1 MIQKKEMIQDSI
13 NGIIFDIKKFAVHDG
28 PGIRTTVFLKGCPA
42 HCLWCHNPESQD
54 INPEPFIR
62 QHQLD
67 GKIFKD
73 SEQAGY
79 RTTVKQIMD
88 EILRDRVFMEQSGGG
103 VTFSGGE
110 PFMQADFLFGLLTMC
125 RSEGI
130 HIAVDTAGY
139 VSNDVLRQLTPLV
152 DLFLFDLKI
161 IDPHLH
167 EQQTGVSNELIFKNL
182 HYILKEKCRIRIRF
196 PVIPGI
202 TDTKDNLQEVKTFI
216 NEIADRTERL
226 DLLAFHK
233 IAREKYHRFGREFK
247 MDDIDEPSAQH
258 IHNVMKFFSDL
269 PLTVS
274 IGG

>member
-1 MIQKKEMIQDSI
+1 MTKDSI
-13 NGIIFDIKKFAVHDG
+13 SGIIFDIKKFAVHDG

-42 HCLWCHNPESQD
+42 KCLWCHNPESQD
-54 INPEPFIR
+54 INPEIFTR
-62 QHQLD
+62 QHKLD
-67 GKIFKD
+67 GKIFKEN
-73 SEQAGY
+73 EQAGY
-79 RTTVKQIMD
+79 RATVNQIMK
-88 EILRDRVFMEQSGGG
+88 EILRDRLFMEQSGGG

-110 PFMQADFLFGLLTMC
+110 PLMQADFLSGLLKMC

-139 VSNDVLRQLTPLV
+139 VSTDLLHDLIHLV

-161 IDPHLH
+161 IDPQIH
-167 EQQTGVSNELIFKNL
+167 EQHTGVSNDLIFKNL
-182 HYILKEKCRIRIRF
+182 QYILEQKCTIRIRF

-202 TDTKDNLQEVKTFI
+202 TDTKDNLQQIKAFI
-216 NEIADRTERL
+216 SEIADRTERL

-247 MDDIDEPSAQH
+247 LDNIEEPSEKH
-258 IHNVMKFFSDL
+258 MHEVMNFFSDL
-269 PLTVS
+269 PLAVS